1 MCRRAIRG
9 QIPRGP
15 EQAFFRV
22 QIQGEDYGT
31 PWHFHP
37 EIKFGLMRTGGGYW
51 VVYDNVTNLQLGDFL
66 LIGTDLPRVFYHDK
80 DTGAA
85 DALMIQL
92 KADFAG
98 DFICQRPDLQ
108 PPQ

>member
-9 QIPRGP
+9 QIPRAP

-37 EIKFGLMRTGGGYW
+37 EI
-51 VVYDNVTNLQLGDFL
+51 NS
-66 LIGTDLPRVFYHDK
+66 
-80 DTGAA
+80 A
-85 DALMIQL
+85 
-92 KADFAG
+92 
-98 DFICQRPDLQ
+98 
-108 PPQ
+108 